1 MASPIHVEL
10 TRDLNHTR
18 DEIADGILTPAAW
31 SSFKGAGPIPGI
43 KSASFSKRTPEVV
56 GTVIDVENQD
66 GSRHRETIVTWT
78 PGEIGLRMDGFSGP
92 LAALASHF
100 DERMRFTPLGEGR
113 VRVVR
118 SFDLHPRSMF
128 GTVALKMIGPL
139 LLRAAAAHFDE
150 IEAAPKA
157 G

>member
-1 MASPIHVEL
+1 MASPVHVEL
-10 TRDLNHTR
+10 TRDLNHSR
-18 DEIADGILTPAAW
+18 DEIANGILTPEAW

-43 KSASFSKRTPEVV
+43 KVATFSKRTDDVV

-78 PGEIGLRMDGFSGP
+78 PEEIGMRMDGFTGP

-100 DERMRFTPLGEGR
+100 DERMRFTPLGPGR

-118 SFDLHPRSMF
+118 SFDLHPRSVF
-128 GTVALKMIGPL
+128 GTVALKMIAPL

-150 IEAAPKA
+150 IEAAPRA
-157 G
+157 